1 MLEPNR
7 LAWLAAHHP
16 KREAVFFRERWH
28 TYGELYARARRAAGA
43 LRVLGVGRGDRV
55 GLLAQ
60 NHLAYLDLLFAGP
73 LLGHVLTPF
82 NHRLSLPELRSLHAY
97 TEPRVLL
104 YGEGF
109 GETALALD
117 PKALPL
123 EALEEGEEVREEARV
138 GPEDP
143 ALLLFTGGT
152 TGLPKGA
159 LIPYR
164 QLWVNALETAAAW
177 GLSREDRYILA
188 TPMFHAA
195 LNALATPLL
204 YLGGRV
210 VLMERFRAEE
220 YLELVRR
227 FRPTL
232 LFLVPTMFQMLL
244 EAEAWEGVDLSPV
257 RFAISGGA
265 PCPAP
270 VREAFR
276 RKGVRFKQGYGLTEC
291 GVNCFAFELEE
302 AEAYPESVGRPMPH
316 LKARLVREDGKEAG
330 VGEAG
335 ELWLSGSAVMKG
347 YFRRPEE
354 NEKVFAWDG
363 ERLWLKTG
371 DLAYRDEGGRFY
383 IVGRRKEMFISG
395 GENVYPVEVE
405 RALYDHPA
413 VKEAAVV
420 GVPDPRWGEVGVAFV
435 ALRPGARLEA
445 EALKAFLRE
454 RLAGYK
460 VPKGFLFL
468 EELPKTGPG
477 KVNKEALKRLWEE
490 GHGTA

>member
-1 MLEPNR
+1 MLEANWLGQ
-7 LAWLAAHHP
+7 LARYHPERPAVWFRGRWLA
-16 KREAVFFRERWH
+16 
-28 TYGELYARARRAAGA
+28 YGEVYGRARRAAGA
-43 LRVLGVGRGDRV
+43 LARLGVGKGDRV
-55 GLLAQ
+55 GLIAW
-60 NHLAYLDLLFAGP
+60 NHPAYLDLLFAGP
-73 LLGHVLTPF
+73 LWGHILTPF
-82 NHRLSLPELRSLHAY
+82 NHRLSLPELKALHAY
-97 TEPRVLL
+97 AEPRVLF

-109 GETALALD
+109 AETALALD

-123 EALEEGEEVREEARV
+123 EALLEGEEAPEATRV
-138 GPEDP
+138 GLEDP

-159 LIPYR
+159 LLPYR
-164 QLWVNALETAAAW
+164 QLLLNAIQTAFAW

-204 YLGGRV
+204 YLGGSV
-210 VLMERFRAEE
+210 VLQERFRPEE
-220 YLELVRR
+220 YLELVRAH
-227 FRPTL
+227 RPTL

-244 EAEAWEGVDLSPV
+244 ETPGFWEADLSFV

-291 GVNCFAFELEE
+291 GVNCFTLELEE

-316 LKARLVREDGKEAG
+316 LQARLVREEGGEAG
-330 VGEAG
+330 LGEAG
-335 ELWLSGSAVMKG
+335 ELWLSGGVVMQG

-354 NEKVFAWDG
+354 NAKVFVYDG
-363 ERLWLKTG
+363 ERLWLRTG

-405 RALYDHPA
+405 RVLYDHPA
-413 VKEAAVV
+413 VREAAVV
-420 GVPDPRWGEVGVAFV
+420 GVPDPRWGEVGVAFL
-435 ALRPGARLEA
+435 ALRAPLDLEA
-445 EALKAFLRE
+445 LRAFLRE
-454 RLAGYK
+454 RLAAYK
-460 VPKGFLFL
+460 VPKHFVIL
-468 EELPKTGPG
+468 EDLPKTGPG
-477 KVNKEALKRLWEE
+477 KVQKEALKRLWEE
-490 GHGTA
+490 GHGQA

>member
-1 MLEPNR
+1 MLNPNWLGR
-7 LAWLAAHHP
+7 LAAYHPERPALWFRGAWL
-16 KREAVFFRERWH
+16 
-28 TYGELYARARRAAGA
+28 TYGELYLRARKAAGS
-43 LRVLGVGRGDRV
+43 LRALGVAKGDRV
-55 GLLAQ
+55 GLIAW
-60 NHLAYLDLLFAGP
+60 NHPAYLDLLFAGP
-73 LLGHVLTPF
+73 LLGHILTPF
-82 NHRLSLPELRSLHAY
+82 NHRLSLPELKALHAY
-97 TEPRVLL
+97 TEPKVLF

-109 GETALALD
+109 QEVAQALD

-123 EALEEGEEVREEARV
+123 EALLEGEEAPEEVRV
-138 GPEDP
+138 DLEDP

-159 LIPYR
+159 LLPYR
-164 QLWVNALETAAAW
+164 QLLVNALETAFAW

-195 LNALATPLL
+195 INALATPLL
-204 YLGGRV
+204 YLGGQV
-210 VLMERFRAEE
+210 VVEERFRAEE
-220 YLELVRR
+220 YLELVRLH
-227 FRPTL
+227 RPTL
-232 LFLVPTMFQMLL
+232 FFLVPTMYQMLL
-244 EAEAWEGVDLSPV
+244 EAQAFAETDFSSV

-276 RKGVRFKQGYGLTEC
+276 ERGVRFKQGYGLTEC
-291 GVNCFAFELEE
+291 GVNCFTFELEE
-302 AEAYPESVGRPMPH
+302 AERYPESVGRPMPH
-316 LKARLVREDGKEAG
+316 LWARLVREDGKEAG

-335 ELWLSGSAVMKG
+335 ELWLSGSVVMKG

-354 NEKVFAWDG
+354 NGKVFVWDG
-363 ERLWLKTG
+363 ERLWLRTG

-383 IVGRRKEMFISG
+383 VVGRRKEMFISG

-405 RALYDHPA
+405 RVLYDHPA

-420 GVPDPRWGEVGVAFV
+420 GVPDPRWGEVGAAFV
-435 ALRPGARLEA
+435 VLREPVPA
-445 EALKAFLRE
+445 ETLRAFLKA

-460 VPKGFLFL
+460 VPKHLIFL

-477 KVNKEALKRLWEE
+477 KVQKEALKRLWEE
-490 GHGTA
+490 RYGQA